1 MSYASDHKQMLLLVA
16 KALTH
21 ELLNQVAFVGGCTTG
36 LLITD
41 DYSREQVRYTEDVD
55 LIIHLLGY
63 VGWAQLQQQLQAL
76 GFTQSLGK
84 DDPICAMRLREL
96 RVDFMPDDEA
106 ILGFSNRWYADAL
119 NSSVDYPLNDETSI
133 KLVSPVFF
141 VATKLEAWLGR
152 GNNDP
157 LGSHDIEDLLNLFDG
172 RPELITE
179 IEQAKPTLRQYIS
192 KEIGKLLEHRDFDYA
207 VQSCAQGDSEREALI
222 FQRLEQAIEGAG

>member
-1 MSYASDHKQMLLLVA
+1 MSYASDHKQMLLMVA
-16 KALTH
+16 SALTH

-41 DYSREQVRYTEDVD
+41 DYSREQVRHTQDVD
-55 LIIHLLGY
+55 LIVHLVGY
-63 VGWAQLQQQLQAL
+63 VGWALLQQKLRAL
-76 GFTQSLGK
+76 GFSQSLEKG
-84 DDPICAMRLREL
+84 DPVCAMRLGEL

-106 ILGFSNRWYADAL
+106 ILGFSNRWYSDAL
-119 NSSVDYPLNDETSI
+119 NSSIDYSLNAETTI

-157 LGSHDIEDLLNLFDG
+157 LRSHDVEDLLNLFDG
-172 RPELITE
+172 RRELITE
-179 IEQAKPTLRQYIS
+179 IEQETPALRQYIAN
-192 KEIGKLLEHRDFDYA
+192 EIGRLLMHRDFDYA

-222 FQRLEQAIEGAG
+222 FQRLEQVIEGAD

>member
-16 KALTH
+16 NTLTQ

-55 LIIHLLGY
+55 LIIHLVGY

-84 DDPICAMRLREL
+84 EDPVCAMRLGGL

-106 ILGFSNRWYADAL
+106 ILGFTNCWYSDAL
-119 NSSVDYPLNDETSI
+119 NNATDYAPNDETTI

-152 GNNDP
+152 GDNDP
-157 LGSHDIEDLLNLFDG
+157 LGSHDN
-172 RPELITE
+172 
-179 IEQAKPTLRQYIS
+179 
-192 KEIGKLLEHRDFDYA
+192 
-207 VQSCAQGDSEREALI
+207 
-222 FQRLEQAIEGAG
+222 